1 MARQLGENCRL
12 CRREGMKLFLKGTRC
27 GTEKCAFA
35 KRPTPPGMHMRR
47 SGKQSYY
54 AMQLREKQKTKRT
67 YGMMEAQF
75 KRFFHV
81 ASKAKGVTGRTLLQL
96 LERRLDNVVYRSLF
110 AVSRDQARQMVG
122 HGSIFIGRG
131 RVDIPSYLV
140 KAGETLTIKASDTR
154 KKAIKSSIEIITK
167 ERSVPSWLDV
177 DSENLTIKVVRLP
190 EKEDLSM
197 SINEQLIVELYS
209 K

>member
-27 GTEKCAFA
+27 STEKCAFA
-35 KRPTPPGMHMRR
+35 KRPTPPGMHTRH
-47 SGKQSYY
+47 SNKQSYY

-81 ASKAKGVTGRTLLQL
+81 ASKAKGITGRTLLQL
-96 LERRLDNVVYRSLF
+96 LERRLDNVVYRALF
-110 AVSRDQARQMVG
+110 AVSRDQARQMVR
-122 HGSIFIGRG
+122 HGSIFIGKG

-140 KAGETLTIKASDTR
+140 NVGEILTLKANDTR

-177 DSENLTIKVVRLP
+177 DAENLTIKVVRLP

-197 SINEQLIVELYS
+197 SVNEQLIVELYS